1 MGDLTVLMTTY
12 NNAEYL
18 STSIKSILNQT
29 YNNFDF
35 IIIDDGSTDNSKEII
50 EGFKDK
56 RIKYLKIENSGLGA
70 ALNYGLKLA
79 ETELIV
85 RMDAD
90 DISLPDRIAK
100 QYDFISKNKNYDII
114 SSWYSAFENKKLLYT
129 IKTPESDEEIKNRF
143 ALHSEVIH
151 AGMLYKKDK
160 IFSNGGY
167 KPIVFEDY
175 ELWLRI
181 KDKVKF
187 YNLQEVLLLVRYRT
201 DSFSRENT
209 VEKNK
214 LVYAIQAPYYGNDFR
229 KNFLLKSEVEE
240 NKLRGWREFFYG
252 EEKNASAYWN
262 KIGGSLLTMPRIII
276 AKIVLLFPKKFILWF
291 KENRIRFRLKYFSRY
306 FSNDNVK
313 LRKFLSKT

>member
-1 MGDLTVLMTTY
+1 MRDITVLMTTY

-18 STSIKSILNQT
+18 SPSIKSILNQT
-29 YNNFDF
+29 YNNFNF

-50 EGFKDK
+50 NGFKDE
-56 RIKYLKIENSGLGA
+56 RIKYYRIENSGLGA
-70 ALNYGLKLA
+70 ALNYGLKLS

-100 QYDFISKNKNYDII
+100 QYNFILKNKNYDII

-129 IKTPESDEEIKNRF
+129 IRTPESDEEIKKRF

-160 IFSNGGY
+160 IVSNGGY

-175 ELWLRI
+175 ELWLRV

-201 DSFSRENT
+201 DSFSRENII
-209 VEKNK
+209 EKNK
-214 LVYAIQAPYYGNDFR
+214 LVYNIQAPYYGNDFQ
-229 KNFLLKSEVEE
+229 KIFLLRSDTEE

-252 EEKNASAYWN
+252 EEKKASVYWN
-262 KIGGSLLTMPRIII
+262 KIGINLLTMPRIII
-276 AKIVLLFPKKFILWF
+276 AELVLLFPKKFILWF
-291 KENRIRFRLKYFSRY
+291 KENRIKFRLKYSLSY
-306 FSNDNVK
+306 FSDDNIK
-313 LRKFLSKT
+313 LRKFLSET

>member
-1 MGDLTVLMTTY
+1 MNDLTVLMTTY

-18 STSIKSILNQT
+18 SASIRSILNQT
-29 YNNFDF
+29 YNNFNF
-35 IIIDDGSTDNSKEII
+35 IIVDDGSTDNSKEII
-50 EGFKDK
+50 DGFKDE
-56 RIKYLKIENSGLGA
+56 RIKYYRIENSGLGA
-70 ALNYGLKLA
+70 ALNYGLKLS

-100 QYDFISKNKNYDII
+100 QYNFISKNKNYDII
-114 SSWYSAFENKKLLYT
+114 SSWYSAFENIKLLYT
-129 IKTPESDEEIKNRF
+129 IRTPESDEEIKKRF

-160 IFSNGGY
+160 IISNGGY

-201 DSFSRENT
+201 NSFSRENI

-214 LVYAIQAPYYGNDFR
+214 LVYAIQAPYYGNDFQ

-240 NKLRGWREFFYG
+240 SKLRGWREFFYG
-252 EEKNASAYWN
+252 EEKKATVYWN
-262 KIGGSLLTMPRIII
+262 KIGISLFAMPRIII
-276 AKIVLLFPKKFILWF
+276 AKLVLLFPKKFILWF
-291 KENRIRFRLKYFSRY
+291 KENRIRFRLKYFLSY
-306 FSNDNVK
+306 FSDENIK
-313 LRKFLSKT
+313 LRKFLSGT

>member
-1 MGDLTVLMTTY
+1 MNDLTVLMTTY

-18 STSIKSILNQT
+18 SASIRSILNQT
-29 YNNFDF
+29 YNNFKF
-35 IIIDDGSTDNSKEII
+35 IVIDDGSTDNSKEII
-50 EGFKDK
+50 NGFKDE
-56 RIKYLKIENSGLGA
+56 RIKYYRIENSGLGA
-70 ALNYGLKLA
+70 ALNYGLKLS

-100 QYDFISKNKNYDII
+100 QYDFILKNKNYDII
-114 SSWYSAFENKKLLYT
+114 SSWYSAFEDKKLLYT
-129 IKTPESDEEIKNRF
+129 IRTPESDEEIKKRF

-160 IFSNGGY
+160 IIFNGGY

-201 DSFSRENT
+201 DSFSRENI

-214 LVYAIQAPYYGNDFR
+214 LVYAIQAPYYGNDFQ
-229 KNFLLKSEVEE
+229 KNFLLKSKTEE
-240 NKLRGWREFFYG
+240 SKLRGWREYFYG
-252 EEKNASAYWN
+252 EEKKATVYWN
-262 KIGGSLLTMPRIII
+262 KIGISLFAMPRIII
-276 AKIVLLFPKKFILWF
+276 AKLVLLFPKKFILWF
-291 KENRIRFRLKYFSRY
+291 KENRIRFRLKYFLSY
-306 FSNDNVK
+306 FSDENIK
-313 LRKFLSKT
+313 LRKFLSGT